1 MDTGKRISHNFFLIY
16 LCVIALTAVIAL
28 SLRGWA
34 YYRTPLDQRPFRDD
48 YQSMRPSG
56 TYSQGL
62 GIIGST
68 MVTIGVVIY
77 SSRKRIRALWNLGA
91 LSRWL
96 EIHIVLCLIGPILV
110 VYHTTF
116 KAGGIAA
123 ISLWSMLSV
132 AASGII
138 GRFLYVQIP
147 HNIRGKELSTEELDE
162 ELRGMR
168 EKLLVTTEGTAAIA
182 LIDAAFRN
190 VQTPARLSDAVS
202 SVLALRRLQKRTMAQ
217 VSALLGRS
225 SLTSHTLREIRAN
238 ASARITLLRKTIVL
252 RQVER
257 LFFYWHAIHL
267 PFTVIMFITLAAH
280 VTVAYLLGYRWIF

>member
-1 MDTGKRISHNFFLIY
+1 METGKRLSHNFFLLY
-16 LCVIALTAVIAL
+16 LVLIAVTAVIAL
-28 SLRGWA
+28 TMRGWT
-34 YYRTPLDQRPFRDD
+34 YYRTPLEQRPFRDD
-48 YQSMRPSG
+48 YQTMRPSG
-56 TYSQGL
+56 TYSQGI
-62 GIIGST
+62 GIIGSA
-68 MVTIGVVIY
+68 MITIGVVMY
-77 SSRKRIRALWNLGA
+77 SSRKRVRVLWNLGA

-96 EIHIVLCLIGPILV
+96 EVHIVLCLIGPILV

-147 HNIRGKELSTEELDE
+147 HNIKGKELTAEELNQ
-162 ELRGMR
+162 ELDGLR
-168 EKLLVTTEGTAAIA
+168 ETLLTTSEGTAAIA
-182 LIDAAFRN
+182 LIDEAFRN
-190 VQTPARLSDAVS
+190 VELPARLAGAAS
-202 SVLALRRLQKRTMAQ
+202 SFLALRRQQHRTMHQ

-225 SLTSHTLREIRAN
+225 PLSSHALHEIRAN
-238 ASARITLLRKTIVL
+238 ASARITLLRKTIIL